1 MTGRRYI
8 LWYYVGGAWIVDDS
22 FLGWMDLK
30 VDHVTNG
37 NLSEIVGKTGRVG
50 NLRQRISSHLGPGKK
65 EVDLRACR
73 RLKDFRVS

>member
-37 NLSEIVGKTGRVG
+37 NLSEISDHDNNMSNNNRKWPP
-50 NLRQRISSHLGPGKK
+50 SHVTQLSKLEGY
-65 EVDLRACR
+65 E
-73 RLKDFRVS
+73 